1 MSQDW
6 YIEHG
11 NDSRGPLPLEDV
23 FELIERNEIAPED
36 WLESDG
42 VRYDLETFLQQWPDP
57 REPIDLAPVE
67 NQYDP
72 TKSQQ
77 PIATTTPQTSLLS
90 ETAENF
96 DSSESTERNCILIL
110 GRRRAGKTIYLATL
124 YDMLWKSTG
133 HLTMKAVAGPMH
145 AMLSGITDQ
154 LRRGSWPEATLG
166 ARRLE
171 FVLTD
176 RGERRVIVACDYSG
190 EVFHR
195 AFVEEDNDSPEVKQ
209 LMNYLRRAAAVIL
222 LIDPAVA
229 INGAH
234 DEIVDDDFGMVQAVE
249 RIRKFSGGREVP
261 ITLALTKSDR
271 NREVIRSAGKTN
283 DFIHRHYPALVR
295 TLGHFT
301 VFMVS
306 AVQEVHEQD
315 RAARPDPES
324 TPINV
329 EKPLVHCLEQI
340 RRMRAVRQENAVRK
354 AAADAQLAE
363 IAAEEKYLHQYNWKV
378 AILVAFIVIVGLC
391 VCALIW
397 FLKGE

>member
-23 FELIERNEIAPED
+23 FELIDRNEITPED

-57 REPIDLAPVE
+57 REAIAMLPIE
-67 NQYDP
+67 NQLDP
-72 TKSQQ
+72 
-77 PIATTTPQTSLLS
+77 ATTARPGSSGAAPALM
-90 ETAENF
+90 TAGIA
-96 DSSESTERNCILIL
+96 DDVDTSESMERNCILIL

-195 AFVEEDNDSPEVKQ
+195 AFVEEDSDSPEVKQ

-229 INGAH
+229 VSGAH

-249 RIRKFSGGREVP
+249 RIRKFSGGREIP

-301 VFMVS
+301 AFMVS
-306 AVQEVHEQD
+306 AVQEVREQD
-315 RAARPDPES
+315 GTTRPDPES

-340 RRMRAVRQENAVRK
+340 RRRRAVRQEKAVRK

-363 IAAEEKYLHQYNWKV
+363 IAAEERYLHQYNWKV

-397 FLKGE
+397 FLRGE